1 MEIELVRG
9 TRRRK
14 HVEAVLVGDR
24 LRVSFPRWMSLSEA
38 DVIAREL
45 AERMRRRLDPSSIDV
60 AARARR
66 LATEH
71 QLPRP
76 RTVRWSDQQT
86 SRWGSCTPEDRAI
99 RVSSRLAAFPAWVL
113 DYVLV
118 HELAHLLVPHHGPEH
133 DALVNRYPYAER
145 ARGFLI
151 AKDLDPDGE
160 PDRSAEPVSDHDEPA
175 PDAAVPDGPA
185 PEVPAP
191 EVPAPDVPAPEVPAP
206 EVAAHEAGRLFDP
219 TR

>member
-24 LRVSFPRWMSLSEA
+24 LRVSFPRWMSLQEA
-38 DVIAREL
+38 DEIAREL
-45 AERMRRRLDPSSIDV
+45 AERMRRRVDPSHIDV

-66 LATEH
+66 LAREY
-71 QLPRP
+71 QLPRA
-76 RTVRWSDQQT
+76 RVVRWSDQQV

-113 DYVLV
+113 DYVIV
-118 HELAHLLVPHHGPEH
+118 HELAHFVVPHHGPDH
-133 DALVNRYPYAER
+133 DALVDRYPLAER

-151 AKDLDPDGE
+151 AKDLGPHGIDE
-160 PDRSAEPVSDHDEPA
+160 DRPQLLET
-175 PDAAVPDGPA
+175 
-185 PEVPAP
+185 
-191 EVPAPDVPAPEVPAP
+191 DVRP
-206 EVAAHEAGRLFDP
+206 
-219 TR
+219 

>member
-1 MEIELVRG
+1 MSVQNGGMEIELVRG

-24 LRVSFPRWMSLSEA
+24 LRVSFPRWMSLDEA
-38 DVIAREL
+38 DTIAHEL
-45 AERMRRRLDPSSIDV
+45 ADRMRRRVDPSHIDV

-66 LATEH
+66 LAREF

-76 RTVRWSDQQT
+76 RVVRWSEQQQ
-86 SRWGSCTPEDRAI
+86 SRWGSCTPEDQAI

-118 HELAHLLVPHHGPEH
+118 HELAHLVVAHHGPAH
-133 DALVNRYPYAER
+133 DELVDRYPLAER

-151 AKDLDPDGE
+151 AKDL
-160 PDRSAEPVSDHDEPA
+160 A
-175 PDAAVPDGPA
+175 PD
-185 PEVPAP
+185 EL
-191 EVPAPDVPAPEVPAP
+191 
-206 EVAAHEAGRLFDP
+206 EAGTSEWLEHDVRP
-219 TR
+219 